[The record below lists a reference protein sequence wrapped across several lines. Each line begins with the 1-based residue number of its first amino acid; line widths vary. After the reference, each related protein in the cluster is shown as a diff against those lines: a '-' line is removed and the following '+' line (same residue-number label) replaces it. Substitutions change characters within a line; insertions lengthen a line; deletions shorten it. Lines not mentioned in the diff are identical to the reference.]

1 MIISAVY
8 LVVLVAVLTFGLLAQ
23 TNLKTRITR
32 SGTYLTRPDPV
43 LAFAVAAILVAVAGL
58 RYRVGTDYMAYYR
71 TRVTEW
77 KTVWDFLIHFREP
90 GIRLLSKL
98 STMIADDGAV
108 LIFISAVIII
118 GIYSLMIYRYS
129 PMYLISMLLFVFL
142 GDWTGS
148 FNGIR
153 QYLAAAVVFAGHR
166 FILKRKFVPYLL
178 TVLLA
183 MLFHRTAAVMIL
195 PYFLFARKPDAT
207 QFVIL
212 AAGAIIVRFSYSV
225 VVELIEMYKGSIINW
240 SDAYMT
246 REVNPWRIAVT
257 FLPVVLFF
265 TTCDRS
271 HMNKTQEVYINSL
284 FFHAFA
290 MLAGMGSAYFGR
302 IGIYTSAMTCIGY
315 GYMFRMIPQNRH
327 RNAVIITVCLVFLA
341 YWIYSL
347 QSGSLRDF
355 HWIFDRNM

>member
-8 LVVLVAVLTFGLLAQ
+8 LIVLAVTLVFGFLAQ
-23 TNLKTRITR
+23 TNPKSRITR
-32 SGTYLTRPDPV
+32 AGTLRTQPDPV
-43 LAFAVAAILVAVAGL
+43 FAFVIAATLIIVAGL

-77 KTVWDFLIHFREP
+77 KTVWDYLIHFREP

-98 STMIADDGAV
+98 STIILDDGAT
-108 LIFISAVIII
+108 LIFICSVIII
-118 GIYSLMIYRYS
+118 GIYCLTIYRYS
-129 PMYLISMLLFVFL
+129 PMYLVSMLIFLFL

-166 FILKRKFVPYLL
+166 YILKRRFVPYLL

-183 MLFHRTAAVMIL
+183 VLFHKSAIIMIL
-195 PYFLFARKPDAT
+195 PYFLFARKPDST
-207 QFVIL
+207 QFAIL
-212 AAGAIIVRFSYSV
+212 AAGALIIRFSYEIV
-225 VVELIEMYKGSIINW
+225 INLIEMFKGTIIDW

-246 REVNPWRIAVT
+246 RDVNPLRIAVG
-257 FLPVVLFF
+257 FVPVLLYFSS
-265 TTCDRS
+265 CDRKK
-271 HMNKTQEVYINSL
+271 MTRTQAFYINGLL
-284 FFHAFA
+284 FNAFA

-302 IGIYTSAMTCIGY
+302 IGIHTGAMVSIGY
-315 GYMFRMIPQNRH
+315 GYLFRMIPKDKH
-327 RNAVIITVCLVFLA
+327 RNAIMIVVLLVLLV

-347 QSGSLRDF
+347 QSESLRNF
-355 HWIFDRNM
+355 KWIFTAQ

>member
-8 LVVLVAVLTFGLLAQ
+8 LVVLIAVLAFGLLAQ

-43 LAFAVAAILVAVAGL
+43 LAFTVAAILVAVAGL

-108 LIFISAVIII
+108 LIFMSSVIII

-153 QYLAAAVVFAGHR
+153 QYLAAAVIFAGHR
-166 FILKRKFVPYLL
+166 YILERRFVPYLL

-183 MLFHRTAAVMIL
+183 MLFHRTAAIMIL
-195 PYFLFARKPDAT
+195 PYFLLTRKPDAT
-207 QFVIL
+207 QFIIL
-212 AAGAIIVRFSYSV
+212 AVGAIIVRFSYTI

-246 REVNPWRIAVT
+246 REVTPWRIAVG
-257 FLPVVLFF
+257 FIPAVLFF
-265 TTCDRS
+265 STCDRK
-271 HMNKTQEVYINSL
+271 HMNRIQEFYMNGL
-284 FFHAFA
+284 LFHAFA

-302 IGIYTSAMTCIGY
+302 VGIYTGAIACISY
-315 GYMFRMIPQNRH
+315 GHLFQMIPKNKH
-327 RNAVIITVCLVFLA
+327 RNAVMTVVLLIFLV
-341 YWIYSL
+341 YWEYSL
-347 QSGSLRDF
+347 QSGSLRNF
-355 HWIFDRNM
+355 RWIFDR